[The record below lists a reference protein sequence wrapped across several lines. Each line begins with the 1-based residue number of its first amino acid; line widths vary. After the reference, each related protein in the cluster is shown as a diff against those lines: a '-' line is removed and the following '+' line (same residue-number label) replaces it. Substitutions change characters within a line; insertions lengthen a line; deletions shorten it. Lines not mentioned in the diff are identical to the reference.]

1 MQSEFNH
8 IDDFFRKKEEEA
20 SADNSMQDQHWQQM
34 KGLLVTPAPQL
45 AGKIRTLNP
54 KMLWQLVIG
63 FTFVAVIGLLVWKN
77 SGDNKSVQAGNA
89 SKPEVFRIKEDSRSR
104 AK

>member
-34 KGLLVTPAPQL
+34 KGLLVNPAPPL
-45 AGKIRTLNP
+45 GKIRTLNP
-54 KMLWQLVIG
+54 KMLWQILIG
-63 FTFVAVIGLLVWKN
+63 VSFVSVIGLLVWRN
-77 SGDNKSVQAGNA
+77 SESKQNDILIDSPIQFQQPTVKTNKAVPS
-89 SKPEVFRIKEDSRSR
+89 
-104 AK
+104 